1 VAEDWSSVPRRVFES
16 LYLMTTQRG
25 GIMEAT
31 TWGIGTLIRAIRRA
45 SGGVSLGGA
54 LLLALSPAVTEAQRS
69 SGALRPVSTCRP
81 AQLTLSS
88 VMEGAAGG
96 SVREVFRW
104 RNHSTAT
111 CTLRGYPQVR
121 LLDAR
126 NHPVPIVV
134 HHGAGY
140 LTPPAPVRV
149 VRLNHGDT
157 AYFSLE
163 WGHNLA
169 VGITCVVVHHAL
181 LTPPGSS
188 SPQPMG
194 GWAERMT
201 KCGPVVN
208 VSPVEPK
215 VFTY

>member
-1 VAEDWSSVPRRVFES
+1 
-16 LYLMTTQRG
+16 
-25 GIMEAT
+25 
-31 TWGIGTLIRAIRRA
+31 
-45 SGGVSLGGA
+45 
-54 LLLALSPAVTEAQRS
+54 
-69 SGALRPVSTCRP
+69 
-81 AQLTLSS
+81 
-88 VMEGAAGG
+88 MEGAAGG

-111 CTLRGYPQVR
+111 CTLRGYPHVR

-126 NHPVPIVV
+126 SRAVPIVV
-134 HHGAGY
+134 HHGASY

-149 VRLNHGDT
+149 VRLHQGDA

-163 WGHNLA
+163 WGHNA
-169 VGITCVVVHHAL
+169 GAGITCVVVRHAL
-181 LTPPGSS
+181 LTPPGTS
-188 SPQPMG
+188 SPQPIG

-201 KCGPVVN
+201 VCGPYLN